1 MAALKG
7 RGFGI
12 VVGIIVTCVLPIPAG
27 TRAVLAGPP
36 GASDAAAT
44 AGTPRSNL
52 SGHALRLL
60 QEGNQR
66 FIDGKPIHP
75 NTDVFRI
82 GDTGERGQRP
92 FAAIVTCAD
101 SRLAVERLF
110 DRGVG
115 DLFVVRVAGAIG
127 GPNQTGS
134 VEYACE
140 HLGTQ
145 LVVVMGHTRCGAV
158 TAAVE
163 GAEAGRNIGSL
174 LSSIAPAVEA
184 TRSRHPRLS
193 GDELVEAVV
202 RENVWTTIESMMTGS
217 TTLRDL
223 LTAGR
228 VQIVGAVYDV
238 ASGRV
243 EWMGVHPSQTALLAS
258 APESGAAAAPAESRT
273 EPLPAEKAAAAKPAA
288 EKPAPT
294 PAKPAA
300 AKPAASPTGKA
311 GEHAPAHAST
321 PH

>member
-1 MAALKG
+1 MAALKV
-7 RGFGI
+7 RGVGI
-12 VVGIIVTCVLPIPAG
+12 IAGIIVTCVLPIPSG
-27 TRAVLAGPP
+27 TRSVLAGPP
-36 GASDAAAT
+36 CASDTPAT
-44 AGTPRSNL
+44 AGTPKSNL

-82 GDTGERGQRP
+82 SDTGERGQRP

-158 TAAVE
+158 KAAVE

-174 LSSIAPAVEA
+174 LSSIAPAVET

-193 GDELVEAVV
+193 GDELVEAAV
-202 RENVWTTIESMMTGS
+202 RENVWTTIESMITGS
-217 TTLRDL
+217 TILRDVL
-223 LTAGR
+223 AAGR

-243 EWMGVHPSQTALLAS
+243 EWLGNHPSQTALLSS
-258 APESGAAAAPAESRT
+258 APEASAAATPAETKT
-273 EPLPAEKAAAAKPAA
+273 EQMPAEKTTAAKPAA
-288 EKPAPT
+288 EKPAP
-294 PAKPAA
+294 AA
-300 AKPAASPTGKA
+300 AKPTAAKPASPSPAKT